1 VQVNGVLSSYT
12 CHEDK
17 LLLVSVDKCTVKYN
31 DNILFQPDWGMFD
44 MVCGEEVVSAFG
56 GAADKVNFH
65 KFVDKHIKKDIP
77 VQNSFS
83 DKQLKLNNY
92 YKRVRDMREND
103 NVNISELKNIYA
115 ILQQEYADEWL
126 LLYEILEI
134 VKDDPNLDWAQDIL
148 KSLNEKAKERSDL
161 GLVIT
166 RSLNLL

>member
-1 VQVNGVLSSYT
+1 
-12 CHEDK
+12 
-17 LLLVSVDKCTVKYN
+17 

-83 DKQLKLNNY
+83 DKELKLNNY
-92 YKRVRDMREND
+92 YKQVRNIRESNST
-103 NVNISELKNIYA
+103 NISELENIYTV
-115 ILQQEYADEWL
+115 LKQNYSDEWL

-134 VKDDPNLDWAQDIL
+134 VKDDSNLDWAQDIL
-148 KSLNEKAKERSDL
+148 KSLKEKSEEKSDL